1 MRIISG
7 SFRGKKIFEPRD
19 KKTRPLKDLVKE
31 SIFNIINHSKKM
43 NIEISNS
50 NILDLYS
57 GVGSFGIECL
67 SRGAEKVIFVE
78 NYHKVLPILK
88 KNLSDLRTINNY
100 QILEFDINKNFE
112 SKKIKDK
119 FDIIFLDPPFK
130 DKNLEELLDN
140 MSPDV
145 YFENMKPSQILTL
158 DDSKDYEILF
168 SLRSHGWL
176 GGLMSYL
183 RNMNTYNNYISITRL
198 LLDYIYFL

>member
-43 NIEISNS
+43 NIKISNS

-112 SKKIKDK
+112 SKKINDK

-140 MSPDV
+140 INKKNILKKNGIMIIHRHKKENDSLPDSLKIIDEKI
-145 YFENMKPSQILTL
+145 YGL
-158 DDSKDYEILF
+158 SKITF
-168 SLRSHGWL
+168 SSF
-176 GGLMSYL
+176 
-183 RNMNTYNNYISITRL
+183 N
-198 LLDYIYFL
+198 

>member
-7 SFRGKKIFEPRD
+7 SFRGKKIFEPKD
-19 KKTRPLKDLVKE
+19 NITRPLKDLVKE

-43 NIEISNS
+43 NIKISNS

-88 KNLSDLRTINNY
+88 KNLNDLKTINNY
-100 QILEFDINKNFE
+100 KILEFDINKNFE
-112 SKKIKDK
+112 SNKINDK

-130 DKNLEELLDN
+130 DQNLNKLLININKKNILKKFGIIIIHRHKKENDTL
-140 MSPDV
+140 PDSLKIIDKKI
-145 YFENMKPSQILTL
+145 YGL
-158 DDSKDYEILF
+158 SKIIF
-168 SLRSHGWL
+168 SSFG
-176 GGLMSYL
+176 
-183 RNMNTYNNYISITRL
+183 
-198 LLDYIYFL
+198 

>member
-88 KNLSDLRTINNY
+88 KNLNDLRTVSNY
-100 QILEFDINKNFE
+100 KILEFDINKNFE
-112 SKKIKDK
+112 SKKINDK

-140 MSPDV
+140 INKKNILKKNGIIIIHRHKKENDSLPDSL
-145 YFENMKPSQILTL
+145 KIL
-158 DDSKDYEILF
+158 DEKIYGISKITF
-168 SLRSHGWL
+168 SNFS
-176 GGLMSYL
+176 
-183 RNMNTYNNYISITRL
+183 
-198 LLDYIYFL
+198 

>member
-7 SFRGKKIFEPRD
+7 SFRGKKIFEPKD
-19 KKTRPLKDLVKE
+19 NKTRPLKDLVKE
-31 SIFNIINHSKKM
+31 SIFNIINHSKKI
-43 NIEISNS
+43 NIKISNS

-88 KNLSDLRTINNY
+88 KNLNDLRTVNNY
-100 QILEFDINKNFE
+100 EILEFDINKNFE
-112 SKKIKDK
+112 SKKINDK

-140 MSPDV
+140 INKKNILKKNGIIIIHRHKKENDSLPDSL
-145 YFENMKPSQILTL
+145 KIL
-158 DDSKDYEILF
+158 DEKIYGVSKITF
-168 SLRSHGWL
+168 SSF
-176 GGLMSYL
+176 S
-183 RNMNTYNNYISITRL
+183 
-198 LLDYIYFL
+198 

>member
-7 SFRGKKIFEPRD
+7 SFRGKKIFEPKD
-19 KKTRPLKDLVKE
+19 NITRPLKDLVKE

-43 NIEISNS
+43 NIKISNS

-88 KNLSDLRTINNY
+88 KNLNDLRTVSNY
-100 QILEFDINKNFE
+100 KILEFDINKNFE
-112 SKKIKDK
+112 SKKINDK

-140 MSPDV
+140 INKKNILRKNGIIIIHRHKKENDSLPDSL
-145 YFENMKPSQILTL
+145 KIL
-158 DDSKDYEILF
+158 DEKIYGISKITF
-168 SLRSHGWL
+168 SSF
-176 GGLMSYL
+176 S
-183 RNMNTYNNYISITRL
+183 
-198 LLDYIYFL
+198 